1 MTHVA
6 INDLKLTGRFSYR
19 IGQRKSN
26 WRRQYGYSLAAAV
39 LIKNRASANPF
50 LDSLPSSAELPK

>member
-26 WRRQYGYSLAAAV
+26 WHRLNGYSLAAV
-39 LIKNRASANPF
+39 LIKNRASVNPF
-50 LDSLPSSAELPK
+50 LGPLPSFAELPK